1 MVQHPGSTRAQAGEV
16 RLLRCRQAKQ
26 ALLPFGEVVNL
37 PTIQAQCPKGHVLNV
52 TYHQGE
58 KDITFRCP
66 HCKADYRLKLPANS

>member
-1 MVQHPGSTRAQAGEV
+1 MARASGGFGPI
-16 RLLRCRQAKQ
+16 RK
-26 ALLPFGEVVNL
+26 PFRGHVTL

-66 HCKADYRLKLPANS
+66 HCKADYRLKLPDKGK